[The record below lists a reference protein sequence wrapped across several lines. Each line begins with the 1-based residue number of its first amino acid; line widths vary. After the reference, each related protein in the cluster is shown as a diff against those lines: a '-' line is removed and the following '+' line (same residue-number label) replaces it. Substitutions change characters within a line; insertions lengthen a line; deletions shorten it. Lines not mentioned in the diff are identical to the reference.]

1 MKEILNEWKK
11 FLNESGF
18 NRIRNI
24 LQGKVAS
31 VDTVGFMTGWNPQAQ
46 QLARKENRDLNK
58 ELMAW
63 MRERG
68 YGPIR
73 IRGKFGSKERSMMI
87 PNITRGDV
95 VKAGQ
100 YFDQESVIWGEK
112 TEENKF
118 VFEYIE
124 GDQTIQKRDAVLF
137 DEEVQ
142 SREDFFS
149 QERQSA
155 GRKFYIPFF
164 DDQYEMEEGYEYAY
178 DLPSLTEKQ
187 REHNKDLIKDINDRL
202 NKSLEESRVPKS
214 RWHHRQIAKV
224 RLRELK
230 KRLQK

>member
-1 MKEILNEWKK
+1 M
-11 FLNESGF
+11 
-18 NRIRNI
+18 
-24 LQGKVAS
+24 
-31 VDTVGFMTGWNPQAQ
+31 AQ
-46 QLARKENRDLNK
+46 KLSSKENRDLNK

-63 MRERG
+63 FRERG

-87 PNITRGDV
+87 PNITREDMV
-95 VKAGQ
+95 EAGK
-100 YFDQESVIWGEK
+100 YFNQESVIWGEK

-124 GDQTIQKRDAVLF
+124 GDQTMQKRDAVLF

-178 DLPSLTEKQ
+178 DLPELTEKQ
-187 REHNKDLIKDINDRL
+187 QEQNKVLIKDINDRL
-202 NKSLEESRVPKS
+202 GKSLEESRVPKS

-230 KRLQK
+230 KRLAK

>member
-1 MKEILNEWKK
+1 MT
-11 FLNESGF
+11 ESGF
-18 NRIRNI
+18 NRIKNI

-73 IRGKFGSKERSMMI
+73 IRGKFGNKERSMMI
-87 PNITRGDV
+87 PNITREDMV
-95 VKAGQ
+95 ESGQ
-100 YFDQESVIWGEK
+100 YFDQESVIWGHK
-112 TEENKF
+112 TDADKF
-118 VFEYIE
+118 IFEYIE
-124 GDQTIQKRDAVLF
+124 GDQTMQRRDAVLF
-137 DEEVQ
+137 DDEVQ
-142 SREDFFS
+142 AREDFYS

-178 DLPSLTEKQ
+178 DLPRLTEKQ
-187 REHNKDLIKDINDRL
+187 REQNKDLIKDINDRL
-202 NKSLEESRVPKS
+202 GKSLEENRVPKS

-230 KRLQK
+230 KRLHK

>member
-1 MKEILNEWKK
+1 MKSLLTEWKK

-18 NRIRNI
+18 NRIKNI

-31 VDTVGFMTGWNPQAQ
+31 VDTVGFMTGENPMAQ
-46 QLARKENRDLNK
+46 KLSSKENRELNK

-63 MRERG
+63 FRERG

-87 PNITRGDV
+87 PNISREDMV
-95 VKAGQ
+95 EAGK
-100 YFDQESVIWGEK
+100 YFNQESVIWGEK
-112 TEENKF
+112 TEENRF

-124 GDQTIQKRDAVLF
+124 GDQTMQKRDAVLF

-155 GRKFYIPFF
+155 ARKFYIPFF
-164 DDQYEMEEGYEYAY
+164 DDQYEMEEGHEYDY
-178 DLPSLTEKQ
+178 DLPSLTAQQ
-187 REHNKDLIKDINDRL
+187 RKTNKTLIKEINNRIGY
-202 NKSLEESRVPKS
+202 SLDTNRTPKS
-214 RWHHRQIAKV
+214 RWHHRQILRLK
-224 RLRELK
+224 LRELK
-230 KRLQK
+230 KNL